1 MKWKEGVES
10 GSQARL
16 YRVRQPGVLASGS
29 NPPYITLF
37 LGEIVF
43 RVPAFQ
49 TIFWS
54 TTPSDAGDRV
64 C

>member
-1 MKWKEGVES
+1 MKWKEEVES

-16 YRVRQPGVLASGS
+16 YRVRQPGVLASVS
-29 NPPYITLF
+29 TPPYITLF
-37 LGEIVF
+37 LGQIVF
-43 RVPAFQ
+43 HVPAFE

-54 TTPSDAGDRV
+54 TTPADAGDRV

>member
-1 MKWKEGVES
+1 MKWKEGS
-10 GSQARL
+10 SRSQARL
-16 YRVRQPGVLASGS
+16 YRATQPGVLASVS

-43 RVPAFQ
+43 HVPAFE

-54 TTPSDAGDRV
+54 TTPLDAGDRV